1 MHALHALGALPALL
15 NDAPLLAIFGVV
27 YKQGRRDAEHND
39 RFLGALIGL
48 TVLHLVLYL
57 ARALVV
63 AITSGLRRPPG
74 DERRCCATYRRL
86 SLGDSATVLT
96 LTLTLT

>member
-1 MHALHALGALPALL
+1 MC
-15 NDAPLLAIFGVV
+15 
-27 YKQGRRDAEHND
+27 KQGRRDADHND
-39 RFLGALIGL
+39 RFLGALIAF

-63 AITSGLRRPPG
+63 GITSGLRRPPG
-74 DERRCCATYRRL
+74 DERRCATCRRL

-96 LTLTLT
+96 LTLTLTLILTLTRSS